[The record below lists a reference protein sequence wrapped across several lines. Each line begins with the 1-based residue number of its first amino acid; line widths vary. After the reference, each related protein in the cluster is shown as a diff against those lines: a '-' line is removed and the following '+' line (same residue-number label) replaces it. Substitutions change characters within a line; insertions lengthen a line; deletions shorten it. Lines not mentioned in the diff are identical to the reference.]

1 VKIDA
6 LRARPR
12 LRAIG
17 AGVRFARAHGRAV
30 RRARALC
37 ATADALELQRPHDW
51 RRRAQRLYVRV
62 ARDLRGAVSAAS
74 AASATPVVE
83 HGDLEPGGLEPGAVE
98 PVERRAHRLLHL
110 AQAPYR
116 RMALVIAALV
126 ASLVATVGILLLIGS
141 AISPALSARL
151 FPGDLAAGRPWLA
164 SSAVATHSRSGL
176 DPSTAAPGPF
186 FHTQDSDHP
195 WIEIDLGAPRVVRR
209 LRIGNRVDCCQT
221 IGLPL
226 NFQIF
231 DQAHAQWRTVV
242 QRRAGFIVWNEDFAP
257 VLAQRVRLQV
267 AGNGVLSLRRVA
279 LYSW

>member
-1 VKIDA
+1 
-6 LRARPR
+6 

-37 ATADALELQRPHDW
+37 ATADALELQRPRDW
-51 RRRAQRLYVRV
+51 RRRAERLYVRV
-62 ARDLRGAVSAAS
+62 ARDLGVAVSAAS
-74 AASATPVVE
+74 ATSEPPVDQPR
-83 HGDLEPGGLEPGAVE
+83 DLEPGVPE
-98 PVERRAHRLLHL
+98 PVERRAHRLLRL

-116 RMALVIAALV
+116 RMALVMGALA
-126 ASLVATVGILLLIGS
+126 ASLVATMGIVLLIGS
-141 AISPALSARL
+141 ALSPALSARL

-164 SSAVATHSRSGL
+164 SSAVATHSRSGF

-195 WIEIDLGAPRVVRR
+195 WLELDLGAPQIIRR
-209 LRIGNRVDCCQT
+209 LRIGNRVDCGQT

-242 QRRAGFIVWNEDFAP
+242 QRRAGFTVWNEDFAP
-257 VLAQRVRLQV
+257 VQAQRVRLQV
-267 AGNGVLSLRRVA
+267 AGNGVLSLRRVS